1 MQAARIVSVTLTAAL
16 AAGIGGALAAEQP
29 SAAQIIQ
36 ALKPPKVTRGLS
48 APAPDSARAAEDSR
62 FVDGLRTR
70 ATRSLSTDER
80 QKVSEIAKT
89 RPSID
94 LEINFEYNSAVV
106 NPKAMSQVTALG
118 EALSSPELKGSTFV
132 LAGHTDAKGGDTYNQ
147 GLSERRAEAV
157 RTLLQEKYGVEVSH
171 MLTAGYGKSQ
181 LKLASNPY
189 AAENRRVQVINVAD
203 K

>member
-1 MQAARIVSVTLTAAL
+1 MHAARIVFLAMTAL
-16 AAGIGGALAAEQP
+16 AAGVGGALAGDQP

-36 ALKPPKVTRGLS
+36 ALKPPKITRGLS
-48 APAPDSARAAEDSR
+48 AAPEPARAAEDAR
-62 FVDGLRTR
+62 YVDGLRTH

-80 QKVSEIAKT
+80 QKVSEIAKS

-106 NPKAMSQVTALG
+106 SPKAMEQVTALG
-118 EALSSPELKGSTFV
+118 EALSSPDLKGSTFV
-132 LAGHTDAKGGDTYNQ
+132 LAGHTDAKGSETYNQ
-147 GLSERRAEAV
+147 GLSERRAESV
-157 RTLLQEKYGVEVSH
+157 RTILQEKYGVEVSH
-171 MLTAGYGKSQ
+171 MLTAGYGKGQ
-181 LKLASNPY
+181 LKNAGSPY